1 MDTQAVEKMQC
12 DVYMAA
18 INYLNKSEFINYFH
32 SLKWQSLDS
41 VQLMLKD
48 ERENKF
54 TVYEPTT

>member
-1 MDTQAVEKMQC
+1 MEKMRC

-18 INYLNKSEFINYFH
+18 INLNKSEFINYFH